1 MQFPPLAGPKGYL
14 QAEEIR
20 PDLREEEKTSIEV
33 LCHGLPQE
41 FVVYARSL
49 GFDDEPDYD
58 YLRNIF
64 REDYV
69 FD

>member
-1 MQFPPLAGPKGYL
+1 
-14 QAEEIR
+14 
-20 PDLREEEKTSIEV
+20 V
-33 LCHGLPQE
+33 PQE